1 MDEVQRNFVIQLL
14 RKDNRLNLG
23 IIALKTILFILKFFI
38 YTLLAFI
45 LPVQEKI
52 FQRIKFSNTTLLK
65 NANIIRKLDNYIC
78 EIFY

>member
-23 IIALKTILFILKFFI
+23 TIDLETILFILNFFI

-45 LPVQEKI
+45 LPAQEKI
-52 FQRIKFSNTTLLK
+52 FQKIKFSNTTISK
-65 NANIIRKLDNYIC
+65 NANVTRKLSYRIR
-78 EIFY
+78 

>member
-14 RKDNRLNLG
+14 RKDNHLNLG
-23 IIALKTILFILKFFI
+23 IIALETILFILNFFI

-52 FQRIKFSNTTLLK
+52 FQKK
-65 NANIIRKLDNYIC
+65 
-78 EIFY
+78 EG

>member
-23 IIALKTILFILKFFI
+23 IIALETILFILNFFI

-45 LPVQEKI
+45 LPVQERI
-52 FQRIKFSNTTLLK
+52 FQKIKFSNTTILK
-65 NANIIRKLDNYIC
+65 MPIS
-78 EIFY
+78 